1 MLINDV
7 MLTVFTASKASI
19 APPPSLMDLDIP
31 PPEGFLQ
38 KEKER
43 EAAAAAAAAASEY
56 SFLYVQGVSE
66 NNRLFIL
73 L

>member
-1 MLINDV
+1 LISLFSFLFV
-7 MLTVFTASKASI
+7 ASKANI

-43 EAAAAAAAAASEY
+43 EEAAAAAAAASKL
-56 SFLYVQGVSE
+56 SLMLKQ
-66 NNRLFIL
+66 
-73 L
+73 

>member
-1 MLINDV
+1 V
-7 MLTVFTASKASI
+7 AI

-43 EAAAAAAAAASEY
+43 EAAAAAAAAAAASEL
-56 SFLYVQGVSE
+56 SLVGFV
-66 NNRLFIL
+66 LF
-73 L
+73 

>member
-1 MLINDV
+1 LFDNVILLFFSV
-7 MLTVFTASKASI
+7 SQVAI

-43 EAAAAAAAAASEY
+43 EAAAAAAAAASEL
-56 SFLYVQGVSE
+56 SLVGFV
-66 NNRLFIL
+66 LF
-73 L
+73 

>member
-1 MLINDV
+1 V
-7 MLTVFTASKASI
+7 SKATI

-43 EAAAAAAAAASEY
+43 EAAAAAAASK
-56 SFLYVQGVSE
+56 SSGWMVLM
-66 NNRLFIL
+66 L

>member
-1 MLINDV
+1 LSFDN
-7 MLTVFTASKASI
+7 TEYFVFVASKAAI

-43 EAAAAAAAAASEY
+43 EEAAAAAAAAASKL
-56 SFLYVQGVSE
+56 SLS
-66 NNRLFIL
+66 
-73 L
+73 

>member
-1 MLINDV
+1 LFDNVILLFFSV
-7 MLTVFTASKASI
+7 SKVAI

-43 EAAAAAAAAASEY
+43 EAAAAAAAAASEL
-56 SFLYVQGVSE
+56 SLVGFM
-66 NNRLFIL
+66 LF
-73 L
+73 

>member
-1 MLINDV
+1 MLAV
-7 MLTVFTASKASI
+7 HEFCLWCLVASKAAV

-43 EAAAAAAAAASEY
+43 EAAAAAAAAGS
-56 SFLYVQGVSE
+56 Q
-66 NNRLFIL
+66 
-73 L
+73 